1 MIIMVIT
8 GGRKM
13 GTRKREGSKRGRK
26 KRVSYEPCGVSVEE
40 TSVLCESSSLL
51 VKE

>member
-1 MIIMVIT
+1 M
-8 GGRKM
+8 GR
-13 GTRKREGSKRGRK
+13 RKKEGIKRGRK
-26 KRVSYEPCGVSVEE
+26 KRVSYYEPCGISVEE